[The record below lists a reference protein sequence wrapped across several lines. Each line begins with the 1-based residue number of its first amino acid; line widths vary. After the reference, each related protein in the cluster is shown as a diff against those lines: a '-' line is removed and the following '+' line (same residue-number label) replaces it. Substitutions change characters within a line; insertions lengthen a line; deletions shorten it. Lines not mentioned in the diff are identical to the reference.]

1 MNEENESIPVV
12 TATVDDL
19 MFHYLEQTTTLL
31 YLARENISLSEQIA
45 SHWLSKGDDKNSP
58 KPYRSLLDRQKV
70 LKVSLLRIE
79 KLIEKVKWD
88 REDFFHNSGLDED
101 DGIISGN

>member
-12 TATVDDL
+12 TGPVYDL
-19 MFHYLEQTTTLL
+19 MIHYLEQSTALL
-31 YLARENISLSEQIA
+31 YLARENISLSEKL
-45 SHWLSKGDDKNSP
+45 SSLWLNKWDAKKK
-58 KPYRSLLDRQKV
+58 KPYCSLLKSQKA
-70 LKVSLLRIE
+70 LKVSLSEID
-79 KLIEKVKWD
+79 KLIKRVEWD